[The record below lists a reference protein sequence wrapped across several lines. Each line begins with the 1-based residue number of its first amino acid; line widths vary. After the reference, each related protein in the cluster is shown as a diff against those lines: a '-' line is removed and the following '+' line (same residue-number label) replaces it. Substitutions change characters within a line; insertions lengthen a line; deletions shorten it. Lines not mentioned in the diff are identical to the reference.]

1 MDEKDDRLNFE
12 NNATIK
18 KIIGEEK
25 IIFSDKITK
34 INVDKV
40 LNKSQ
45 ERNIL
50 ITNLA
55 IYNIK
60 GDEKKRRIRI
70 DELQGIT
77 ISKLSHQ
84 FIIHCNQNEY
94 DYLFI
99 SKSRKKIIKILQTL
113 FKASACKD
121 LLFCQKNDKELE
133 KYTVGKKERR
143 KSIDLFKIEQS
154 ELTSIND
161 YLENDEND
169 INQEENRVKKKSH
182 TIQNDNKKSSDDET
196 IMELKNI
203 IAKLEVE
210 KKELINEL
218 NIYKNINIKLNNELK
233 DLQTNFNERIT
244 EINNLKKEKI
254 DLISE
259 INDLKTKIK
268 LDSISPDEKIICIQF
283 KSIDEI
289 IDLAIP
295 CKNTDLFFQL
305 ENQLYERYP
314 QYKGPNNYFTTNG
327 IKIERLKSLE
337 DNKIKNSDKI
347 LLNKK

>member
-84 FIIHCNQNEY
+84 FIIHC
-94 DYLFI
+94 
-99 SKSRKKIIKILQTL
+99 IKMNMTIYSFL
-113 FKASACKD
+113 
-121 LLFCQKNDKELE
+121 NLE
-133 KYTVGKKERR
+133 KKLLKYCKLYSKLRHV
-143 KSIDLFKIEQS
+143 KIYYS
-154 ELTSIND
+154 
-161 YLENDEND
+161 
-169 INQEENRVKKKSH
+169 VKKMIKNQRN
-182 TIQNDNKKSSDDET
+182 IQS
-196 IMELKNI
+196 
-203 IAKLEVE
+203 AKRKEE
-210 KKELINEL
+210 KVLIYL
-218 NIYKNINIKLNNELK
+218 KLNN
-233 DLQTNFNERIT
+233 
-244 EINNLKKEKI
+244 
-254 DLISE
+254 
-259 INDLKTKIK
+259 
-268 LDSISPDEKIICIQF
+268 
-283 KSIDEI
+283 
-289 IDLAIP
+289 
-295 CKNTDLFFQL
+295 
-305 ENQLYERYP
+305 
-314 QYKGPNNYFTTNG
+314 
-327 IKIERLKSLE
+327 
-337 DNKIKNSDKI
+337 
-347 LLNKK
+347 LN